1 MPNLLIEIG
10 VEELP
15 LGALDIIYSELAP
28 KITSVL
34 QENRLAHGALTV
46 EATPRRIAV
55 FVPDLAAR
63 QQDQNLEIKGPSLDK
78 AYDAQGKPTPALEGF
93 LRSKGAQVSDLVTK
107 DSPKGKVVVLERMEK
122 GRSASAVLPVLF
134 ADIFA
139 ALGFPKRMRWEASGY
154 AFPRPV
160 RWIIALLDKKV
171 LPLQLGDI
179 KASNQSR
186 GHRFLSPKPF
196 AVKSADWKIYTT
208 LLKKAHVL
216 LSLGAREEAIRSAL
230 KTRFGQKD
238 FDEEL
243 VHMAAQLVEEPFMLD
258 GAFDKDYLR
267 LPPEVLETC
276 MKKNQKIFA
285 VRGPKGTLENR
296 FVAVMNGRRSG
307 LARIRF
313 DYENV
318 LESRLHDARYFFHA
332 DTKEPLASKLPQL
345 AQIVYLGKLGS
356 MRDKSERFEKLA
368 GLLADETSNSPLK
381 QDLMRAASLAKADLM
396 THLVFEFPNLQ
407 GLVGREYAIASGEKK
422 EVARAIGTQ
431 YLPKNLSQSYREVVR
446 EMDLLGALLG
456 IADRLDLLV
465 GAFATGLEPT
475 GSQDPYA
482 LRRAAGSIVKMVRAF
497 EIRFQLTKVID
508 SASHLYRAVGLTF
521 EKPQPTAAEVTA
533 KLKAFLK
540 DRMIFELQ
548 LKPGTRAQEIFEAVW
563 RSNSDD
569 LADVFDRFEALNRL
583 SEESAE
589 DFLKAGKVVERTS
602 NIVKG
607 SPASAAAIDPEFFQ
621 EPVEKKLYELLQNNA
636 QDIAKRVSDRKFEEA
651 TRLFGQVFYGPV
663 HDFFDQVM
671 VNVEDAKIKTNRQS
685 LMKQINRL
693 YTEHLADLSVISRLD
708 QQLSATPT

>member
-1 MPNLLIEIG
+1 
-10 VEELP
+10 
-15 LGALDIIYSELAP
+15 
-28 KITSVL
+28 
-34 QENRLAHGALTV
+34 
-46 EATPRRIAV
+46 
-55 FVPDLAAR
+55 
-63 QQDQNLEIKGPSLDK
+63 
-78 AYDAQGKPTPALEGF
+78 
-93 LRSKGAQVSDLVTK
+93 
-107 DSPKGKVVVLERMEK
+107 
-122 GRSASAVLPVLF
+122 
-134 ADIFA
+134 
-139 ALGFPKRMRWEASGY
+139 
-154 AFPRPV
+154 
-160 RWIIALLDKKV
+160 
-171 LPLQLGDI
+171 
-179 KASNQSR
+179 
-186 GHRFLSPKPF
+186 
-196 AVKSADWKIYTT
+196 
-208 LLKKAHVL
+208 
-216 LSLGAREEAIRSAL
+216 
-230 KTRFGQKD
+230 
-238 FDEEL
+238 
-243 VHMAAQLVEEPFMLD
+243 
-258 GAFDKDYLR
+258 
-267 LPPEVLETC
+267 
-276 MKKNQKIFA
+276 
-285 VRGPKGTLENR
+285 
-296 FVAVMNGRRSG
+296 
-307 LARIRF
+307 
-313 DYENV
+313 
-318 LESRLHDARYFFHA
+318 
-332 DTKEPLASKLPQL
+332 
-345 AQIVYLGKLGS
+345 
-356 MRDKSERFEKLA
+356 
-368 GLLADETSNSPLK
+368 
-381 QDLMRAASLAKADLM
+381 M

-407 GLVGREYAIASGEKK
+407 GLVGREYALASGEKK

-431 YLPKNLSQSYREVVR
+431 YLPKNLSQSYREVIR

-569 LADVFDRFEALNRL
+569 IADVFDRFEALNRL

-671 VNVEDAKIKTNRQS
+671 VNVEDARIKANRQS

-708 QQLSATPT
+708 QQLSVTPT